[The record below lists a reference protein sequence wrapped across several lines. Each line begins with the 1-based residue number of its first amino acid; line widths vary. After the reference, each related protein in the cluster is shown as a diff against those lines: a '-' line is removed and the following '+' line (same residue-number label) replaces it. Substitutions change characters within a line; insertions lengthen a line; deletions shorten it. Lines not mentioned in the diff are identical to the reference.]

1 MATAELASWVQEP
14 DPGRFP
20 YDAVVRAYQR
30 VGKHFVSKELL
41 EQLTAVRDRLP
52 AMRGPWPEV
61 RALAAFLDTALDKP
75 DGRYDYPT
83 YLALPM
89 LELPGLDE
97 PVATAPFARS
107 RCDRLSVQLIADS
120 LDFELAA
127 LDGLSMR
134 LGELR
139 PSDDLVV
146 KRCKHGLRAVMPA
159 LTRMSL
165 ARGVTSDDTVDR
177 ARQMRSLVRADMAL
191 AERRAMD
198 LSILPVYVSH
208 DEYMFLRV
216 LQTFETTFVLLTMH
230 LRAAIDALAGR
241 RTGEAVHFIAGA
253 EESLRES
260 APLFSMLAT
269 MQIDSFRTFREYT
282 EGASA
287 IQSRGYKLVEALCR
301 TPDAERADSPAFT
314 SVPEIR
320 ERLAG
325 GQPNLDDAY
334 REARNSG
341 DLDEAERAR
350 VGAAMRA
357 FAGALQ
363 RWRGTHYRL
372 AVRMLGEAT
381 GTGYTEGTPYLA
393 AVRDIPVFHQVSHA
407 EDEAKVRTR

>member
-1 MATAELASWVQEP
+1 MATAELASWVQEA

-20 YDAVVRAYQR
+20 YDAVVREYQR

-41 EQLTAVRDRLP
+41 DRLTAVRDRLP
-52 AMRGPWPEV
+52 MMHGPWPEV
-61 RALAAFLDTALDKP
+61 RALASFLDTALDKP

-83 YLALPM
+83 YLALSM

-107 RCDRLSVQLIADS
+107 RCDRLSVQLIADA

-134 LGELR
+134 LSELR
-139 PSDDLVV
+139 PSRDLAV
-146 KRCKHGLRAVMPA
+146 KRCKHGLRAVLPA

-165 ARGVTSDDTVDR
+165 ARGVTSEDHVDR
-177 ARQMRSLVRADMAL
+177 ARQMRSLVRADMAI

-230 LRAAIDALAGR
+230 LRAAIDALSGR
-241 RTGEAVHFIAGA
+241 RADEAVHFLNGA
-253 EESLRES
+253 EDSLRES

-269 MQIDSFRTFREYT
+269 MQIESFRTFREFT

-301 TPDAERADSPAFT
+301 TPDRERAESPAFH
-314 SVPEIR
+314 SVPEIHA
-320 ERLAG
+320 RLAG
-325 GQPNLDDAY
+325 GHPNLDDTY
-334 REARNSG
+334 REVRDSG
-341 DLDEAERAR
+341 DLGPAECAR
-350 VGAAMRA
+350 VGAAMST
-357 FAGALQ
+357 FASALH

-393 AVRDIPVFHQVSHA
+393 AVRDIPVFHQVSPA
-407 EDEAKVRTR
+407 DNEATVRSR